1 MDFLTLDYFI
11 KLFNII
17 LIDLVLA
24 GDNAIVIALAARN
37 LPKEHQKKAII
48 WGTVGAVIIR
58 IAATLAVV
66 WLLQLPFLLLIGGV
80 LLVWIAYKL
89 LVDEKEHN
97 IEAKPQFWPAIRT
110 IIIADAVMGFDNV
123 IAVAGAAHG
132 SFDLVIIGLIVS
144 VPIMVWGSTLFIRLV
159 EKFPVIITIGAGV
172 LAYTAGSM
180 LTGDP
185 FVKGWFDENPVMKW
199 AFIAIVVIGVILAGY
214 LKKLSK
220 NFISINE
227 QGQLTIPDSIKKE
240 AQIEANDNFEAKVDD
255 QGRIVLVKVAKS
267 EG

>member
-1 MDFLTLDYFI
+1 MDFLTADYLI
-11 KLFNII
+11 KLLNII

-37 LPKEHQKKAII
+37 LPRQHQKKAII
-48 WGTVGAVIIR
+48 WGTVGAVVIR
-58 IAATLAVV
+58 IAATVAVV
-66 WLLQLPFLLLIGGV
+66 WLLQLPFLLLIGGI

-89 LVDEKEHN
+89 LVDEKDHN
-97 IEAKPQFWPAIRT
+97 IEAKPQLWPAIRT

-132 SFDLVIIGLIVS
+132 SFDLVVIGLIIS

-159 EKFPVIITIGAGV
+159 ERFPVIITIGAAV

-180 LTGDP
+180 LTSDP
-185 FVKGWFDENPVMKW
+185 FVKGWFEENPVMKW
-199 AFIAIVVIGVILAGY
+199 TIISVVVIGVVLGGY
-214 LKKLSK
+214 LKKMSK

-227 QGQLTIPDSIKKE
+227 QGQLTIPESIEKE
-240 AQIEANDNFEAKVDD
+240 AHIQANDSFEAKVDD
-255 QGRIVLVKVAKS
+255 KGRIVLVKVAKS